1 MRNTAKYN
9 ITDIAKELG
18 VTRQTIYY
26 WIKKRWIMPKRD
38 YRNYPI
44 FSDKDLNLIKKWHGA
59 LKKEPTPVK
68 HTNGI
73 KLTPNTTSVVDPLTW
88 EEIQKTLY
96 KT

>member
-1 MRNTAKYN
+1 MKNIAKYT
-9 ITDIAKELG
+9 ITDMAKELG

-26 WIKKRWIMPKRD
+26 WIKKNWIMPKRD
-38 YRNYPI
+38 YRNYPV
-44 FSDKDLNLIKKWHGA
+44 FSDKDLKLMKKWHSA
-59 LKKEPTPVK
+59 LKKEATPVK

-73 KLTPNTTSVVDPLTW
+73 KLTPNTTSVVVPLTW